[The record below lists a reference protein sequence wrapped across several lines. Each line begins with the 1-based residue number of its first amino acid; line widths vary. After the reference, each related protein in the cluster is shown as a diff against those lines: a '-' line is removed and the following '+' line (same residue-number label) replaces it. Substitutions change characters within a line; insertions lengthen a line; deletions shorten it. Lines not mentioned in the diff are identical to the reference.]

1 MSDPIT
7 DYARAVAEAVL
18 MVCEESGLPDMD
30 AEDVRESLSDIIASV
45 PRPTAQHHDAPTCD
59 GWWWARHSFNRR
71 WEAVLYVYDGNQE
84 EPEQYVVLN
93 GQEEGRD
100 VSEFDA
106 WVGPLLPPD
115 TTEPASVLL
124 CEKVPHE
131 QRGGYLHAEDDDTP
145 YYVDGLR
152 YCGRC
157 HHFLDEGESHRAAP
171 APVATPTPDIDPE
184 EVRRRLDDA
193 FDWRDRPIHAAA
205 REYLRLRE
213 QPAPDEELP
222 RRGGGTIGVGTL
234 AYFQANNENQLQQAM
249 LRRVIALEKALGRER
264 ARALL
269 CERLGVEAESLGDL
283 LCARSDLDAI
293 SDVMLAAGAMF
304 NVGVEVLPDLSQQL
318 PIHGPVRLPSMPI
331 VPQPAPD
338 VQAVKLCNCGKCCPG
353 PLYSQHE
360 RDAAVARE
368 REEVQAHAPLYL
380 EWVKEG
386 ALSADDALERLVI
399 WLRAR
404 SAKGV

>member
-1 MSDPIT
+1 MEENMALNREIQA
-7 DYARAVAEAVL
+7 YARAVAEEVWHHARTFEVPDPPL
-18 MVCEESGLPDMD
+18 WEELD
-30 AEDVRESLSDIIASV
+30 AIIASV
-45 PRPTAQHHDAPTCD
+45 PPPTAQHHAAPTCD

-115 TTEPASVLL
+115 TTE
-124 CEKVPHE
+124 
-131 QRGGYLHAEDDDTP
+131 
-145 YYVDGLR
+145 
-152 YCGRC
+152 
-157 HHFLDEGESHRAAP
+157 
-171 APVATPTPDIDPE
+171 
-184 EVRRRLDDA
+184 
-193 FDWRDRPIHAAA
+193 
-205 REYLRLRE
+205 
-213 QPAPDEELP
+213 PAPDEELP

-304 NVGVEVLPDLSQQL
+304 DVGVEVLPDLSQQL

>member
-45 PRPTAQHHDAPTCD
+45 PRPTAQHHDAPTCL
-59 GWWWARHSFNRR
+59 GWWWARRQGT
-71 WEAVLYVYDGNQE
+71 WEAVRVTGWGAGHADRHVAMVSRAGSYTGA
-84 EPEQYVVLN
+84 VVD
-93 GQEEGRD
+93 R
-100 VSEFDA
+100 

-115 TTEPASVLL
+115 TTE
-124 CEKVPHE
+124 
-131 QRGGYLHAEDDDTP
+131 
-145 YYVDGLR
+145 
-152 YCGRC
+152 
-157 HHFLDEGESHRAAP
+157 
-171 APVATPTPDIDPE
+171 
-184 EVRRRLDDA
+184 
-193 FDWRDRPIHAAA
+193 
-205 REYLRLRE
+205 
-213 QPAPDEELP
+213 
-222 RRGGGTIGVGTL
+222 
-234 AYFQANNENQLQQAM
+234 
-249 LRRVIALEKALGRER
+249 
-264 ARALL
+264 
-269 CERLGVEAESLGDL
+269 
-283 LCARSDLDAI
+283 
-293 SDVMLAAGAMF
+293 
-304 NVGVEVLPDLSQQL
+304 
-318 PIHGPVRLPSMPI
+318 
-331 VPQPAPD
+331 PAPD

-404 SAKGV
+404 SANGES

>member
-1 MSDPIT
+1 MTDPIKE
-7 DYARAVAEAVL
+7 YARAVAEAVL

-45 PRPTAQHHDAPTCD
+45 PRPTAQHHAAPTCD

-115 TTEPASVLL
+115 TTEPAPEPQPAHTPNS
-124 CEKVPHE
+124 EAPHHPACTRSFDARDWARDFRE
-131 QRGGYLHAEDDDTP
+131 TAKSLGYCDM
-145 YYVDGLR
+145 
-152 YCGRC
+152 
-157 HHFLDEGESHRAAP
+157 DEGWLIGWFANAIMRG
-171 APVATPTPDIDPE
+171 
-184 EVRRRLDDA
+184 
-193 FDWRDRPIHAAA
+193 FDEAEQH
-205 REYLRLRE
+205 RE

-304 NVGVEVLPDLSQQL
+304 DVGVEVLPDLSQQL

-404 SAKGV
+404 SAKGA

>member
-1 MSDPIT
+1 MTPDQIR
-7 DYARAVAEAVL
+7 DYARAVAEAVYEY
-18 MVCEESGLPDMD
+18 CDRAWSLPGCWDRDKDDIMD
-30 AEDVRESLSDIIASV
+30 EVFETV
-45 PRPTAQHHDAPTCD
+45 PRPTAQHHAAPTCD

-115 TTEPASVLL
+115 TTE
-124 CEKVPHE
+124 
-131 QRGGYLHAEDDDTP
+131 
-145 YYVDGLR
+145 
-152 YCGRC
+152 
-157 HHFLDEGESHRAAP
+157 
-171 APVATPTPDIDPE
+171 
-184 EVRRRLDDA
+184 
-193 FDWRDRPIHAAA
+193 
-205 REYLRLRE
+205 
-213 QPAPDEELP
+213 PAPDEELP

-304 NVGVEVLPDLSQQL
+304 DVGVEVLPDLSQQL